1 MLENIIVNKV
11 LVNIINPDFFVKFSN
26 FSDSSEKSDETQKSS
41 VSIRTRTLPKVQNKF
56 HCLSVLICAASTV
69 GLITILNQDLDG
81 KWHFYGGRNRG
92 ELSP

>member
-1 MLENIIVNKV
+1 MKFANNFL
-11 LVNIINPDFFVKFSN
+11 KFSN

-56 HCLSVLICAASTV
+56 ICLSVSNPGLYAIICAASTV
-69 GLITILNQDLDG
+69 ELKTILNQDLDG

-92 ELSP
+92 EFSP